1 MNALIIGSGGRE
13 HAIGWKLSRSNKIT
27 GLFFAPGNA
36 GTANVGQNINILA
49 NDFDGI
55 KDIVINQ
62 KIEMV
67 IIGHEIPLVE
77 GLVDYLQN
85 IFPRLKIIGP
95 TKEAAIL
102 EGSKTF
108 AKNFMLKYNIP
119 TARFQSFT
127 LEKYD
132 AAVSFLRLLS
142 QPYVIKADGL
152 AAGKGVLIIDNYQT
166 ACKEIKNILT
176 GKFGEAGNT
185 VVLEQFL
192 SGIELSV
199 FIITDGK
206 NYKILPTAKDYKKI
220 GKADT
225 GLNTGGMGAI
235 SPAPFAD
242 KVFMSKV
249 EDNIIKPT
257 MSGLMKEG
265 IDFKGFIFFGLINVK
280 DEPFVIEYNVRLG
293 DPEAEVIIPRIENDL
308 ADIFLAIVNEEVD
321 KIELK
326 ISNKLATTI
335 VLASEGYPESFEID
349 KEILDLNKISNCIVF
364 HSATKKAESSIL
376 TNGGRV
382 LTVTALAETLEQ
394 SLDIA
399 KTNADIIKFENKY
412 YRDDIGY
419 EFIN

>member
-67 IIGHEIPLVE
+67 IIGPEIPLVE

-242 KVFMSKV
+242 QVFMSKV

-280 DEPFVIEYNVRLG
+280 GEPFVIEYNARLG

-321 KIELK
+321 KIEIK